1 MDERRKL
8 SEGDWRVATQDDGR
22 ILVWVANDSRSAGR
36 TSYAALLTHGE
47 ATELL
52 ETLSK
57 ALGQP
62 PTEEPRKASRETGA
76 TLRTRCPGGRFCCVP
91 RRCIGTP

>member
-1 MDERRKL
+1 MDETRTV
-8 SEGDWRVATQDDGR
+8 SEGEWRVATQDDGR

-36 TSYAALLTHGE
+36 TSYAAQLTRVE

-52 ETLSK
+52 ETLSR

-62 PTEEPRKASRETGA
+62 PERAIGA
-76 TLRTRCPGGRFCCVP
+76 A
-91 RRCIGTP
+91 